1 MLQPWERK
9 AEEMVVIQSVVDDG
23 ENVYFN
29 YVEMPSETE
38 PGSFRVLLRP
48 NCGADLAGCFIE
60 MNFNYTSV
68 HSAIDIEYEV
78 LPDTA
83 VGLDNDQIERLQY
96 EVIKAKE
103 LGCTN
108 MEMID
113 VIQDFLGQENPESRL
128 VYRAA
133 QQQQQAEEQEKV
145 QKKKKDALDYKRK
158 QANRLRMDY

>member
-1 MLQPWERK
+1 MKSKRGGQKSGGKSRLKEMYDLQLERNLSRISEERNAEVDMLQPWERK
-9 AEEMVVIQSVVDDG
+9 AEEMEVVKSLVDDG

-68 HSAIDIEYEV
+68 HSAIDIEYEL

-83 VGLDNDQIERLQY
+83 VGLDND
-96 EVIKAKE
+96 
-103 LGCTN
+103 
-108 MEMID
+108 
-113 VIQDFLGQENPESRL
+113 
-128 VYRAA
+128 
-133 QQQQQAEEQEKV
+133 
-145 QKKKKDALDYKRK
+145 
-158 QANRLRMDY
+158 

>member
-38 PGSFRVLLRP
+38 PGSFRVQLRP
-48 NCGADLAGCFIE
+48 NCGADLAVCFIE

-68 HSAIDIEYEV
+68 HSAIEIEYEV

-96 EVIKAKE
+96 EIIKAKE

-113 VIQDFLGQENPESRL
+113 VIQDFLGQENPESCL

-133 QQQQQAEEQEKV
+133 EQQLQAEEQEKV

>member
-1 MLQPWERK
+1 MKEMFDLQLVKNLSRISEERNYEGDLLQPWELK
-9 AEEMVVIQSVVDDG
+9 AEEMEVVKSLVDDG
-23 ENVYFN
+23 ENGNFN

-60 MNFNYTSV
+60 MNFNYMSV
-68 HSAIDIEYEV
+68 SSAIDIEYEV

-83 VGLDNDQIERLQY
+83 VGLIPEQIERLQY
-96 EVIKAKE
+96 EVIREKE

-113 VIQDFLGQENPESRL
+113 VI
-128 VYRAA
+128 
-133 QQQQQAEEQEKV
+133 
-145 QKKKKDALDYKRK
+145 
-158 QANRLRMDY
+158 